1 VIRNKD
7 HDENLIG
14 FCFANKHTRTKFL
27 HNGPPD
33 RNDVICPSVAF
44 RDLSTTESQLSL
56 FENRSKSD
64 TLDSQQES
72 GYMSERQRQISGLT
86 RKLSLAGIIEAA
98 TAVESHQEAS
108 KVNLPWLTNLVPGK
122 GVSTQKIANVAGE
135 ESGVLDSM
143 LEKSATY
150 YEELVV
156 FDSLTALIEPFIIT
170 FLGVVVGSMMVAMYL
185 PIFQMGGAII
195 G

>member
-1 VIRNKD
+1 
-7 HDENLIG
+7 
-14 FCFANKHTRTKFL
+14 
-27 HNGPPD
+27 
-33 RNDVICPSVAF
+33 
-44 RDLSTTESQLSL
+44 
-56 FENRSKSD
+56 
-64 TLDSQQES
+64 
-72 GYMSERQRQISGLT
+72 
-86 RKLSLAGIIEAA
+86 
-98 TAVESHQEAS
+98 
-108 KVNLPWLTNLVPGK
+108 
-122 GVSTQKIANVAGE
+122 VAGE

-143 LEKSATY
+143 LEKSTTY